1 MRSILMLG
9 SAVLALAPAA
19 AWADAP
25 AADAP
30 ASDGAADGA
39 TAGGGSNAMPIVVTA
54 TPFGHT
60 IDDTPTVSARV
71 DADAISR
78 AGGASIADAL
88 RDVPGVSSTGF
99 ASGASR
105 PIIRG
110 MDSNRVRLLEDGTS
124 SSDVSDIGPD
134 HGIPIDPLSAR
145 SIEVV
150 RGAATLRYGSQAIGG
165 VVNTINN
172 RVPTTLP
179 TEAISAEASTSY
191 TTVNKGVETAALVDG
206 KAGQLALH
214 ADGFWRTTDNYDT
227 PLGTQ
232 QNSWFNGWG
241 GSVGGSYFLPG
252 DKSHVGLAVTHYDA
266 RYGIPSDTTYIDM
279 RQTKVMT
286 RNSFAL
292 DSGLL
297 KTFTLDGS
305 YGDYQHSEKN
315 PDGSINTTF
324 KNKEWNGR
332 GELLL
337 NAMGPVRNTAL
348 GVEYQHRDFSAV
360 GEDSSYLNP
369 ATSQN
374 IAGYLFTEIQLADP
388 LHVEASGRVEHV
400 RITGTPADDAFT
412 VRKYT
417 PVSGAIGVLYTPIK
431 AVKFGLNF
439 SSTGRA
445 PALTELFARGAHD
458 GPQTYETGDPNLMI
472 ERANSL
478 EGSLRVRQGGFAF
491 TGSVYYTWY
500 KNYIY
505 GELTGRTCDDDG
517 VCAANPDGELRELFY
532 RQQGAKFR
540 GLEAEMSQELV
551 KTDEGTFTAKV
562 LGDYTRATHP
572 ALSHRWR
579 LCLGRQDARCRDHV
593 QPLWPAG
600 QGGRFRHAHGWLQ
613 QPQHECRMAP
623 VQEPPGHRAGDCGPE
638 PDRRYPA
645 PGHRAQQG
653 SGGHAGPF
661 GPLRGQGRH
670 VLMGLACGS
679 TGVEPHALLCA
690 CVSGR

>member
-9 SAVLALAPAA
+9 SAVLALAPAV
-19 AWADAP
+19 AWANAPSPAADAP

-30 ASDGAADGA
+30 ASDGAADGG
-39 TAGGGSNAMPIVVTA
+39 TAGGGSSNAMPIVVTA

-458 GPQTYETGDPNLMI
+458 GPQTFETGDPNLKI

-517 VCAANPDGELRELFY
+517 VCTASPDGELRELFY
-532 RQQGAKFR
+532 RQQDAKFR

-562 LGDYTRATHP
+562 LGDYTRATLDNGSNVP
-572 ALSHRWR
+572 RIPPYRIGGGLAWAGKTLDAGIMFSHY
-579 LCLGRQDARCRDHV
+579 GRQDK
-593 QPLWPAG
+593 
-600 QGGRFRHAHGWLQ
+600 
-613 QPQHECRMAP
+613 
-623 VQEPPGHRAGDCGPE
+623 AGDFDTPTAGYNNLNMNVAWRPFKSH
-638 PDRRYPA
+638 
-645 PGHRAQQG
+645 PGIELAIV
-653 SGGHAGPF
+653 
-661 GPLRGQGRH
+661 GQNLTDDTQRLATALNKDLVVMPGRS
-670 VLMGLACGS
+670 VRFVIKAA
-679 TGVEPHALLCA
+679 TF
-690 CVSGR
+690 